1 MLADDDDENGDVQ
14 ESKSLRKDI
23 DPKRYDAAKSSCV
36 KERLVDGTPEFNTCV
51 EKKLGLKTCS
61 TSTRGRC
68 VNFSKDH
75 PSYLELDPYEKM
87 DYAVYMIDYNVN
99 EKEEF
104 AKGLSS
110 TKSLTTGSKTADK
123 FVLNESVMM
132 FVRPQGM
139 IATMTFICFILIVLM
154 VLILIVMYIAD
165 VILSMFGVSVISPIK
180 KSVMMW
186 MSFALI
192 LIYLLIFIIDYVY
205 NKVQSRL
212 EIINYNIK

>member
-1 MLADDDDENGDVQ
+1 MLGEDVDDSNEIQ
-14 ESKSLRKDI
+14 ETKSLRKDI
-23 DPKRYDAAKSSCV
+23 DPKRYDNAKSSCI
-36 KERLVDGTPEFNTCV
+36 KERIVDGTPEFNTCV

-68 VNFSKDH
+68 INYSKDH
-75 PSYLELDPYEKM
+75 PSYMELDPYEKM
-87 DYAVYMIDYNVN
+87 NYAVYMIDYNVN
-99 EKEEF
+99 EKQEF
-104 AKGLSS
+104 AQGLSS
-110 TKSLTTGSKTADK
+110 TKSLTTGSNTADK
-123 FVLNESVMM
+123 FILNESVMM
-132 FVRPQGM
+132 FLKPQG
-139 IATMTFICFILIVLM
+139 IISTMTFICFILILLM
-154 VLILIVMYIAD
+154 IVILIIMYIAD
-165 VILSMFGVSVISPIK
+165 VILSMFGVNVISPIK